1 MNGKTTLE
9 KIHKKELQ
17 SLVMKVITLEIGNS
31 SWWKNKKYRKEA
43 SLELKKLRKKYK
55 SVKLIKKH
63 RLEGSNTI
71 LYGDYIILD

>member
-1 MNGKTTLE
+1 MK
-9 KIHKKELQ
+9 
-17 SLVMKVITLEIGNS
+17 KVITLEIGNS

-55 SVKLIKKH
+55 YVKLVKKY

-71 LYGDYIILD
+71 IYSDYLLID